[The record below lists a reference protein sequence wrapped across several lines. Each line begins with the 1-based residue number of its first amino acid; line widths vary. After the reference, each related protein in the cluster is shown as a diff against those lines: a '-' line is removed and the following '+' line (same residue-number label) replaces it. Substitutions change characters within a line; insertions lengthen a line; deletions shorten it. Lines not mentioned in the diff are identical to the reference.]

1 MVTPMPKAGAEPLHY
16 PSSKPAFPELF
27 NELAGD
33 GKRWLDAEL
42 ALAKA
47 EAGLRLRGYVA
58 GLGVAFAG
66 LSILI
71 AATVVLAQA
80 GVAALL
86 PYVSGP
92 AIAGLAVGI
101 ILLVVVAALALLAK
115 SLLVNKT
122 RPMGL
127 VFRWLAGTT
136 PEGGME

>member
-1 MVTPMPKAGAEPLHY
+1 MPKAGAEPLHY

-27 NELAGD
+27 KELSSD
-33 GKRWLDAEL
+33 GMRWLEAEL

-47 EAGLRLRGYVA
+47 EAGLRLRGYAA
-58 GLGVAFAG
+58 GLGVAFAS

-80 GVAALL
+80 CVAALM

-101 ILLVVVAALALLAK
+101 ILLILVAALALLAK

-122 RPMGL
+122 RPLGL
-127 VFRWLAGTT
+127 VFRWLAGNAT
-136 PEGGME
+136 ESGRK

>member
-1 MVTPMPKAGAEPLHY
+1 MPKAGAEPLHY

-27 NELAGD
+27 KELSSD
-33 GKRWLDAEL
+33 GMRWLEAEL

-47 EAGLRLRGYVA
+47 EAGLRLRGYAA
-58 GLGVAFAG
+58 GLGVAFAS

-80 GVAALL
+80 CVAALM

-101 ILLVVVAALALLAK
+101 ILLILVVALALLAK

-122 RPMGL
+122 RPLGL
-127 VFRWLAGTT
+127 VFRWLAGNAT
-136 PEGGME
+136 ESGRK

>member
-1 MVTPMPKAGAEPLHY
+1 MPKAGAEPLHY

-27 NELAGD
+27 KELSSD
-33 GKRWLDAEL
+33 GMRWLDAEL

-47 EAGLRLRGYVA
+47 EAGLRLRGYAA
-58 GLGVAFAG
+58 GLGVAFAS

-71 AATVVLAQA
+71 AAMVVLAQA
-80 GVAALL
+80 CVAALM

-101 ILLVVVAALALLAK
+101 ILLILVVALALLAK

-122 RPMGL
+122 RPVGL
-127 VFRWLAGTT
+127 VFRWLAGSA
-136 PEGGME
+136 PENSLK